1 MMVGNRPWVT
11 GGLFVIESIT
21 TNHGFGVDDFPLGEK
36 YDGRKSPMG
45 YWWVICHRIYHNK
58 SWVWSPFIGEKYDG
72 QKSPMGY

>member
-1 MMVGNRPWVT
+1 MGYWWVICHRIYHNKSWVWS
-11 GGLFVIESIT
+11 LQHAFI
-21 TNHGFGVDDFPLGEK
+21 GEK

-45 YWWVICHRIYHNK
+45 YWRVICHRIYHNK